1 MSLARNGTEA
11 TIYILPGGETEF
23 RLDDVQSGRYLE
35 DVSGLGMPGASH
47 VTRRGCGQDGET
59 WLATRLN
66 PRVISLSVVQ
76 VYPDRAAMWAGHRD
90 WFAAFAP
97 GDDAGTLRK
106 VLPDGRKFDLPV
118 RFQGGM
124 DAGSTERFGAR
135 VQTYALQLVAHDPI
149 WRGADEHRLSAQ
161 AYAGDQLVLPFELP
175 FWLDGTTVLGQFAV
189 DYAGTWRAWPQVV
202 LEGPMTNPLVE
213 HVERGVEMQL
223 TGSISTGCTVT
234 FAPDPGEPAVT
245 NQDGVDLSGRLAETA
260 DLAGFYLVRGT
271 NTINV
276 RAEGLSEHSAAALRY
291 HEQFIG
297 V

>member
-47 VTRRGCGQDGET
+47 VTRRGYGQDGET

-76 VYPDRAAMWAGHRD
+76 VYGDRAAMWAGHRD

-106 VLPDGRKFDLPV
+106 VLPDGSAYELDV

-124 DAGSTERFGAR
+124 DAGSTERFGCR
-135 VQTYALQLVAHDPI
+135 VQTYALQLVAHRPVWRAVQQTTI
-149 WRGADEHRLSAQ
+149 ALERGAGGGLSFPASFPISFVS
-161 AYAGDQLVLPFELP
+161 GDLMGKLEISYGGSYRTWPTIILTGPLTSPKLVHE
-175 FWLDGTTVLGQFAV
+175 TLGVEIAM
-189 DYAGTWRAWPQVV
+189 DYAVAPGKVV
-202 LEGPMTNPLVE
+202 TLALDPVAPLVTDAGGANL
-213 HVERGVEMQL
+213 V
-223 TGSISTGCTVT
+223 SY
-234 FAPDPGEPAVT
+234 
-245 NQDGVDLSGRLAETA
+245 LSDAS
-260 DLAGFYLVRGT
+260 DLAGFYLAVGSNAIRLSATGT
-271 NTINV
+271 
-276 RAEGLSEHSAAALRY
+276 AGESAMALSY
-291 HEQFIG
+291 YEQFLG